1 MFAAAFKALG
11 AWWERTQPGF
21 WRRMRPSYRAALIIT
36 ILVAAWLGSGALSGG
51 GSKPTNDTAQAK
63 VADIPRV
70 RVEVLAAANRDAT
83 ITIRGRTEALHSVD
97 VRAEVDGVVQAL
109 HVEKGDH
116 VKTGDVL
123 CEIKTNDRAAKL
135 AQARAMVAQTVEQH
149 TVDLDLAKNGFR
161 SQTQVAQSAAA
172 LEAAKAGQRTM
183 EIDLA
188 NTRIRAP
195 FSGLVDDRY
204 VNVGDYMKAGDR
216 CAMLIAPEPFLAIG
230 QVSEREVGGI
240 KVGDPASAT
249 LVTGETVQ
257 GRVRFVANR
266 ADQTTRTFPMEIDLP
281 NPDGKLRDG
290 VSADIHIPVRQLRAE
305 KISPGI
311 LVLDDNGVVGVRAV
325 DHGIVHF
332 YPVQIVSDGP
342 DGMWVGG
349 LPEPVMVITVGQ
361 EFVTDGER
369 VQAVMGGGQH
379 T

>member
-1 MFAAAFKALG
+1 MFGDAWKSLG
-11 AWWERTQPGF
+11 AWWDKTQPGF
-21 WRRMRPSYRAALIIT
+21 WRRMKPSYRAALVIT
-36 ILVAAWLGSGALSGG
+36 VLVAAWLGSGALSS
-51 GSKPTNDTAQAK
+51 GSKTTTDTAQAK
-63 VADIPRV
+63 ATDIPRV
-70 RVEVLAAANRDAT
+70 RVEVLSAANRDAT

-97 VRAEVDGVVQAL
+97 VRAEIDGVVEAL
-109 HVEKGDH
+109 PVEKGDH
-116 VKTGDVL
+116 VRTGDVL

-135 AQARAMVAQTVEQH
+135 QQARALVAQTVEQH

-172 LEAAKAGQRTM
+172 LEAAKAGERTM

-204 VNVGDYMKAGDR
+204 VNVGDYMKAGDK
-216 CAMLIAPEPFLAIG
+216 CVMLIAPEPFLAIG

-240 KVGDPASAT
+240 KVGDAATAT

-266 ADQTTRTFPMEIDLP
+266 ADQTTRTFPLEVDLP
-281 NPDGKLRDG
+281 NPDGRLRDG
-290 VSADIHIPVRQLRAE
+290 VSADIHIPVKQLRAE

-311 LVLDDNGVVGVRAV
+311 LVLDDTGVVGVRAV
-325 DHGIVHF
+325 EHGIVHF

-342 DGMWVGG
+342 DGMWVSG
-349 LPEPVMVITVGQ
+349 LPEPVTVITVGQ

-369 VQAVMGGGQH
+369 VQAVMAGERH